1 MLSGRHLGNVGS
13 RKEKRIWVI
22 REKEIKAKRKSRKR
36 HSLVRRTNERR
47 KMKRKKRRT
56 NRCPVL
62 PRGAFASVDP
72 EMRRAMPRGL
82 RTASLDPKD
91 VHVMITIGYGWGEA
105 TGCCTC

>member
-47 KMKRKKRRT
+47 KMKRKEK
-56 NRCPVL
+56 
-62 PRGAFASVDP
+62 
-72 EMRRAMPRGL
+72 
-82 RTASLDPKD
+82 KD
-91 VHVMITIGYGWGEA
+91 E
-105 TGCCTC
+105 